1 MPSMYHLTQAAEACS
16 VEHGHLQRGVTE
28 AQNGF
33 GFGMLPGAWSQ
44 WEHGLSDGYLFS
56 LALDGS
62 HSRLFTAPEL

>member
-33 GFGMLPGAWSQ
+33 GFGMLPG
-44 WEHGLSDGYLFS
+44 HGIHDGYLFS